1 MKNHLIT
8 IALVAFAALVSCNK
22 KPGFQTTPSGLEYRI
37 DFKNNAGKTG
47 NVGDYY
53 FFNLIVKRSNDSV
66 IANTYQSGEQSKFL
80 RRKSLYPG
88 DIYEA
93 LAMAAVGDSIT
104 IRLVADSFYN
114 SHGFPFPDNLVP
126 GEKLTFVMKITDIL
140 NTGGFK
146 MKMFSD
152 ELSEIE
158 DFLRKKQW
166 EVKTDTATGIKYQLV
181 QNNPQG
187 VQISAGDSVDISY
200 FYYYLNDQ
208 IIARSKVGEDWRF
221 LVGDPA
227 HIKGLSRVLTFMK
240 SGEKIRA
247 IIPFN
252 EAFGEDGMGGIPPF
266 STLVMEIETHLVKK
280 AKP

>member
-1 MKNHLIT
+1 MKNLIV
-8 IALVAFAALVSCNK
+8 ILVVALVSFAACKK
-22 KPGFQTTPSGLEYRI
+22 KPEFQTSPNGLEYRI
-37 DFKNNAGKTG
+37 DYKNPTGKTG
-47 NVGDYY
+47 NIGDYY
-53 FFNLIVKRSNDSV
+53 FFNLVVKRSNDSV
-66 IANTYQSGEQSKFL
+66 IANTYKSGEPSKFL

-140 NTGGFK
+140 NTGEFK

-152 ELSEIE
+152 ELSEME
-158 DFLRKKQW
+158 DFLKKKQW
-166 EVKTDTATGIKYQLV
+166 NVKTDTATGIKFELV
-181 QNNPQG
+181 QSNPQG
-187 VQISAGDSVDISY
+187 VQIATGDSVDISY

-227 HIKGLSRVLTFMK
+227 HIKGLSRILTFMK

-266 STLVMEIETHLVKK
+266 STLVMEIETHSVKK